1 MSCVVGE
8 LNQRVLENKE
18 LLAMVSDVSSLVHE
32 EPTHPPGPNPNPEP
46 DPPKKPG
53 IRNTLVTNDLHSTAP
68 NSNPSLKSEGTTDAE
83 QRKGRL
89 LKMRGELLA
98 ASEETLQQKRAELE
112 KEKREVAM
120 ARAREGSWRAA
131 IIAKPTGAAGAGG
144 GIDRGLFL
152 RVVYNAFDLDNSG
165 VIEPQARLLA
175 LVTTLA

>member
-1 MSCVVGE
+1 MR
-8 LNQRVLENKE
+8 NP
-18 LLAMVSDVSSLVHE
+18 
-32 EPTHPPGPNPNPEP
+32 PTHLGLTLT
-46 DPPKKPG
+46 
-53 IRNTLVTNDLHSTAP
+53 RNLTHPRNLASGHTLVFTNDSHSTAP
-68 NSNPSLKSEGTTDAE
+68 NSNPNPSLKSEGTTDAE

-175 LVTTLA
+175 LVTTRHNRR